1 MVGWWHTAKLCCMA
15 YSGQEMA
22 DEQPPWAVLLIGG
35 PSGVGKST
43 AAREIALRFG
53 VSWLGVD
60 DLRLAFER
68 SRVTFPEAWAT
79 EALRFFPE
87 QPDVMTLPAERLRD
101 GLIGVAKALAAAVEV
116 VVESHVD
123 QGAPIVIE
131 GDGILPSLLTR
142 PPIRARTSGERVRAI
157 FVVEPDEEAILASIV
172 ARGRGL
178 DGWSDTDVRTRA
190 RAYWLYGQWLAA
202 EARYHALPVVAPRP
216 WDTLA
221 VRITA
226 AQPRPR

>member
-1 MVGWWHTAKLCCMA
+1 MA
-15 YSGQEMA
+15 H
-22 DEQPPWAVLLIGG
+22 EQPPWAVLLIGG

-43 AAREIALRFG
+43 AARDIALRFG

-68 SRVTFPEAWAT
+68 SGVTLPASRAT
-79 EALRFFPE
+79 KALRFFRE
-87 QPDVMTLPAERLRD
+87 HPDLGTLRAERLRD
-101 GLIGVAKALAAAVEV
+101 GLIGVAEAMAPAVEV

-123 QGAPIVIE
+123 LGAPIVIE

-142 PPIRARTSGERVRAI
+142 PPIRARATGGRVQAI
-157 FVVEPDEEAILASIV
+157 FVVEPDEDAILANIV

-178 DGWSDTDVRTRA
+178 DGWNEAQVRTRA

-202 EARYHALPVVAPRP
+202 EARRHAVAVVEPRP

-221 VRITA
+221 VRIAA
-226 AQPRPR
+226 AQPRSC